1 MKKDRVLPYKRLLYF
16 LSKTLVLTILFLI
29 FELFVCLLYY
39 RTMPI
44 NRERNIEKK
53 EKFIEKQDEKLV
65 ERKEEKPVEKEE
77 EQKSL
82 ISPRRL
88 SYVAT
93 KNDSLLVSVFPLI
106 YL

>member
-16 LSKTLVLTILFLI
+16 LSKTSVLTILFLI
-29 FELFVCLLYY
+29 FELFVCCLLYY

-65 ERKEEKPVEKEE
+65 ERKEEKLVEKEE

-93 KNDSLLVSVFPLI
+93 KNDSLLLLFFH
-106 YL
+106 